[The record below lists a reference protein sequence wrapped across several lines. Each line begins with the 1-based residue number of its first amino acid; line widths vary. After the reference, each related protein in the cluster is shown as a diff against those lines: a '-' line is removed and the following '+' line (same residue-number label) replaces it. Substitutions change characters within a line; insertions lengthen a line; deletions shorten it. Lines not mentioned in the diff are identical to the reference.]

1 MFAYNDKLFGGNFK
15 ITGGDFA
22 LNNYIFWKIVGGVF
36 ST

>member
-15 ITGGDFA
+15 IIGGDFA